1 MKFSKYFA
9 PTLKEDPAEAEV
21 VSHRLMVRAGMIRKL
36 TSGIYSFLPLGYK
49 AVNKAIQIIR
59 QELDS
64 SGCQEIFMPM
74 VQPSGLW
81 NETGRWDLYGKELLR
96 LKDRH
101 DRDYCLG
108 PTHEEVITD
117 LIRGEIRSY
126 RQLPFNLY
134 QIQTKFRDEIRPR
147 FGLMRCREFI
157 MKDGYSFHKNDQ
169 EAQESYDQMYETYT
183 RIFKGMGLEFNAVE
197 ADTGAIG
204 GKNSHEFMVL
214 ADTGEDT
221 LVVCNNCGYA
231 ANLEKADLPAPREH
245 SSESCPDPRLV
256 DTPNMHTVEDVAKFL
271 EVSPGKVIK
280 TLLYDVD
287 GEPVAALVPGDR
299 ELNEVK
305 LKNHLQ
311 AQDLEL
317 ASPEQIQRWSGAPVG
332 FSGPKDLNIDRIVA
346 DNHLLTQTDWVT
358 GANQNDAHFTH
369 IDLQR
374 DSRISAFTDL
384 AEAQESDPCPNCRN
398 PLQFKKGIEVGHI
411 FQLGDKYSKA
421 MQATY
426 LDEQGSEQEIQMGC
440 YGIGVTRVVAAAIE
454 QNHDKD
460 GIIFPPPL
468 APFEVCLLSLNNK
481 DESVMQEAE
490 SIYQSLLDQNTDV
503 MFDDRDE
510 RPGVKFKDADL
521 MGFPMQI
528 IVGGKGLQNREI
540 EVKDRRTGEKAT
552 LPLSD
557 FIDEFNKWREKVRKQ
572 WGLSR

>member
-1 MKFSKYFA
+1 MKFSQYFA

-64 SGCQEIFMPM
+64 AGCQEIFMPM

-117 LIRGEIRSY
+117 LIRGEVRSY

-169 EAQESYDQMYETYT
+169 EAQASYDQMFETYNS
-183 RIFKGMGLEFNAVE
+183 IFKRMGLEFNAVE

-221 LVVCNNCGYA
+221 LVVCKSCGYA
-231 ANLEKADLPAPREH
+231 ANLEKANLPQPEEY
-245 SSESCPDPRLV
+245 SGESCPDPELV
-256 DTPNMHTVEDVAKFL
+256 DTPDMHTVEDVAKFL
-271 EVSPGKVIK
+271 RISPAKVVK
-280 TLLYDVD
+280 TLLYEAD
-287 GEPVAALVPGDR
+287 GAPVAALVPGDR
-299 ELNEVK
+299 VLNEVK
-305 LKNHLQ
+305 LKNHLH
-311 AQDLEL
+311 AQDLKL
-317 ASPEQIQRWSGAPVG
+317 ASPEQIQRWSGAPMG

-346 DNHLLTQTDWVT
+346 DNHLLTQTDWIT
-358 GANQNDAHFTH
+358 GANQDNAHFLH

-374 DSRISAFTDL
+374 DSRVAAFTDL
-384 AEAQESDPCPNCRN
+384 AEAQESDPCPKCRN
-398 PLQFKKGIEVGHI
+398 PLQFQKGIEVGHI
-411 FQLGDKYSKA
+411 FQLGNKYSSA

-426 LDEQGSEQEIQMGC
+426 LDEQGQEQEIQMGC

-468 APFEVCLLSLNNK
+468 APFEVSILALNTR

-490 SIYQSLLDQNTDV
+490 SIYRYLQQENMDV
-503 MFDDRDE
+503 IFDDRDE

-521 MGFPMQI
+521 MGFPMQV

-540 EVKDRRTGEKAT
+540 EVKDRRTGDKEK

-557 FIDEFNKWREKVRKQ
+557 FIAEFKKWREKVRKQ
-572 WGLSR
+572 WAL

>member
-9 PTLKEDPAEAEV
+9 PTLKENPAEAEV

-59 QELDS
+59 QELDRA
-64 SGCQEIFMPM
+64 GCQEIFMPM

-117 LIRGEIRSY
+117 LIRGEVRSY

-169 EAQESYDQMYETYT
+169 EAQSSYDQMYETYT
-183 RIFKGMGLEFNAVE
+183 RIFQGMGMKFNAVE

-214 ADTGEDT
+214 AETGEDT

-231 ANLEKADLPAPREH
+231 ANLEKADLPAPKEY
-245 SSESCPDPRLV
+245 SSESCPKPQLV

-271 EVSPGKVIK
+271 DVSPAKVVK
-280 TLLYDVD
+280 TMLYDVD

-299 ELNEVK
+299 VLNEVK

-317 ASPEQIQRWSGAPVG
+317 ASQEQIQRWSGAPMG

-346 DNHLLTQTDWVT
+346 DNHLLTRTDWVT

-374 DSRISAFTDL
+374 DSRVSAFTDL
-384 AEAQESDPCPNCRN
+384 AEAQESDPCPNCRT

-411 FQLGDKYSKA
+411 FQLGDKYSRA

-468 APFEVCLLSLNNK
+468 APFEVCILALNTG
-481 DESVMQEAE
+481 DELVMREAE
-490 SIYQSLLDQNTDV
+490 SIYHSLLEQNTEV
-503 MFDDRDE
+503 MFDDREE
-510 RPGVKFKDADL
+510 RPGAKFKDADL

-528 IVGGKGLQNREI
+528 IVGGKGLQNQEI
-540 EVKDRRTGEKAT
+540 EVKDRRTGNKEK
-552 LPLSD
+552 LPLTD

-572 WGLSR
+572 WGL